1 MTERS
6 CLLLTSLA
14 AAGLLAA
21 SGAGAEPFA
30 TRNQNPLV
38 TLFGLPTP
46 LPARLSADGP
56 GRLGVMANWGNMA
69 TIRGRDDNLLVD
81 AETVELRVAYER
93 SAGSRFAIRAE
104 VPWRSIGGGSLD
116 GVAETWHDLLGLP
129 DGDRAGLPRDQLQV
143 RYTVDDA
150 VLLDFNESASGIG
163 DVTLAGGYPLY
174 ASDRA
179 SVAAWLTAKLPT
191 GDAARLTGSGATD
204 VALSLAADTALADR
218 WRLFGQVDAVWL
230 GRGDL
235 LPELQEQLAWQA
247 LAGLAWNAW
256 RSLDL
261 LVQVQANSAV
271 FDGDATGFS
280 GAATVLTFGGRY
292 RNTRGWAFEVA
303 FSEDLQVG
311 ASPDFVIHFGI
322 ARSF

>member
-179 SVAAWLTAKLPT
+179 SVAAWLTAKLLLLLCAEVIAQPASR
-191 GDAARLTGSGATD
+191 GLSPPKRAGNKKRSRQAHARSSTVEAHVL
-204 VALSLAADTALADR
+204 
-218 WRLFGQVDAVWL
+218 
-230 GRGDL
+230 
-235 LPELQEQLAWQA
+235 A
-247 LAGLAWNAW
+247 LAGHH
-256 RSLDL
+256 RRLD
-261 LVQVQANSAV
+261 ACK
-271 FDGDATGFS
+271 
-280 GAATVLTFGGRY
+280 AA
-292 RNTRGWAFEVA
+292 
-303 FSEDLQVG
+303 
-311 ASPDFVIHFGI
+311 
-322 ARSF
+322 